1 MISNYK
7 YILLDVDGVVLS
19 SINYYMDL
27 FRDIAESL
35 GAPTNIPNKFYKKNI
50 GVKINTWMV
59 KIVPVE
65 NHHKIRDCFFE
76 KNKDTSE
83 NLQFPII
90 DGTRETLLK
99 IKENNQKSCFIS
111 TKTRESMN
119 LMIKHNNLESILN
132 FSISGDEVNN
142 YKPDPEGIIRSL
154 KYFNAKPNEAVF
166 VGDSLHDLGAARNAN
181 VRFIG
186 VLSGI
191 CTKTDWELEKV
202 PYVLSVKEI
211 YT

>member
-35 GAPTNIPNKFYKKNI
+35 GAPKSIPNEFYRKHI
-50 GVKINTWMV
+50 GVKIITWLV
-59 KIVPVE
+59 KIVPAE
-65 NHHKIRDCFFE
+65 NHHKIRDLFFE
-76 KNKDTSE
+76 KNKNTTE
-83 NLQFPII
+83 NHQFPII
-90 DGTRETLLK
+90 EGTKETLLK

-111 TKTRESMN
+111 TKTRKSMN
-119 LMIKHNNLESILN
+119 LMIKYNNLESLLD
-132 FSISGDEVNN
+132 FSISGDEVKNF
-142 YKPDPEGIIRSL
+142 KPDPEGIIKSL
-154 KYFNAKPNEAVF
+154 KYFNAKPTEAIL

-191 CTKTDWELEKV
+191 CTNTDWELEKV
-202 PYVLSVKEI
+202 PYVPSVKEVF
-211 YT
+211 T